1 MGFGV
6 VIVLGVLYHKRK
18 QIPNFFIEV
27 IQEDT
32 WFVNR
37 DDTRRLAMIVSLK
50 LTNKSS
56 RRVQIRKCKLSG
68 YSPRENP
75 SKIYLEGADKTIPLD
90 FPPYEQYY
98 AGLEYYVV
106 PYSVKQIWLYYESRS
121 VTTINMIKTPL
132 VIKDANRK
140 RKAVRIP
147 IPRNM
152 QQITIYREAA
162 TRW

>member
-1 MGFGV
+1 MLGF
-6 VIVLGVLYHKRK
+6 LYYKRK
-18 QIPNFFIEV
+18 QIPDFFIEV

-32 WFVNR
+32 WFVTR
-37 DDTRRLAMIVSLK
+37 DDDRRLAMIISLK

-56 RRVQIRKCKLSG
+56 KRVQIRKCKLSG

-75 SKIYLEGADKTIPLD
+75 SKIYLEGVDKTIPLD

-106 PYSVKQIWLYYESRS
+106 PYSEKQIWLYYESRS
-121 VTTINMIKTPL
+121 VTTRNMIKTPL

-140 RKAVRIP
+140 RKSVQVS

-152 QQITIYREAA
+152 EQITIYREAA
-162 TRW
+162 TMW